1 MANKRNADRKN
12 TLFNSKVYDVASGNL
27 IGFTIDVSA
36 TGMRLLTDK
45 SLPEGH
51 ILDLRIELPK
61 PVMGH
66 ESIILRAEVRW
77 CTQDINP
84 DYRAIGFSLVK
95 PPEELINVLE
105 HIQQSLCFE
114 H

>member
-1 MANKRNADRKN
+1 MSNKRHADRKN
-12 TLFNSKVYDVASGNL
+12 TLFNSKVYDVESGNL

-36 TGMRLLTDK
+36 TGMRLLADRC
-45 SLPEGH
+45 LPEGH

-66 ESIILRAEVRW
+66 DSIVLRSEVRW

-84 DYRAIGFSLVK
+84 DYRAIGLSLVS
-95 PPEELINVLE
+95 PSEDIINVLE